1 MKQYKAILWDC
12 DGVLIDSEV
21 LACSVAADYLRELGY
36 PITTE
41 QFIERFMG
49 NSRKQILADI
59 LAETGNDYTA
69 AFEKGGTV
77 QSKREVFQAQLKATS
92 GIVEVLQ
99 AIGLPMAVASGSDPD
114 RLQFT
119 LGLTSLLDYFNGHI
133 YSAEGVAKGKP
144 APDIFLH
151 AAEKLGVAP
160 EDCLVVEDGIHGIH
174 AAKAAGMDV
183 IAYIGGSH
191 MTGGLR
197 EKIKELNPMHVIEDI
212 RDLVSFLP
220 SAA

>member
-21 LACSVAADYLRELGY
+21 LACSVAANYLCELGY

-41 QFIERFMG
+41 QFVERFMG
-49 NSRKQILADI
+49 NSRKQILAEI

-77 QSKREVFQAQLKATS
+77 QAKREVFETQLKATP
-92 GIVEVLQ
+92 GIVDVLQ
-99 AIGLPMAVASGSDPD
+99 SIDLPMAVASGSDPD
-114 RLQFT
+114 RLKFT

-174 AAKAAGMDV
+174 AAQAAGMDV
-183 IAYIGGSH
+183 IAYIGASH
-191 MTGGLR
+191 MTHSLR
-197 EKIKELNPMHVIEDI
+197 EKIKSLEPMSVIDKI
-212 RDLVSFLP
+212 DDLMAFIKV
-220 SAA
+220 AA